1 MSGLCGYINFV
12 SKYDNDIFSSSINLN
27 EKEKILNFH
36 FEEASFLISEN
47 KNKIQNYYF
56 DEDLLCAFHGE
67 IISENISWKKIID
80 KFKNS
85 DYKYFESMSGDFNFI
100 FFEKQKYK
108 LTIINDNRSQDPLF
122 YFNDK
127 NKFLFSTE
135 LSTCS
140 RFGFN
145 EINTEWIKEYI
156 YFNYSISYITPIL
169 DVRELI
175 TQVYYHLIKIIL
187 TLNFIL
193 V

>member
-1 MSGLCGYINFV
+1 M
-12 SKYDNDIFSSSINLN
+12 
-27 EKEKILNFH
+27 KIC
-36 FEEASFLISEN
+36 
-47 KNKIQNYYF
+47 Y
-56 DEDLLCAFHGE
+56 AFIE

-127 NKFLFSTE
+127 NKFIFSTE
-135 LSTCS
+135 LSTFS
-140 RFGFN
+140 RLGFN

-169 DVRELI
+169 DVKRI
-175 TQVYYHLIKIIL
+175 NNSSII
-187 TLNFIL
+187 
-193 V
+193 